1 MNVVHCG
8 VDFVCSDGG
17 DRVIEFQIWNF
28 KLKVDKRDHMGFIYR
43 NCHQSHQNESV
54 QKWK

>member
-1 MNVVHCG
+1 MHCG
-8 VDFVCSDGG
+8 IDFVCSDGG